1 MCIGVAQSFL
11 ATVVVLHSISCKV
24 NNLVH
29 LVHWFEATMHRC
41 CSLSRY
47 PMGEGLNTDI
57 SNCRMYFSRWLEVT
71 FWGGGEGRGFT
82 AHQDYFIHFEPSQL
96 WVRAKTGDPEKKHL
110 TTRKQNL
117 ARLMWP
123 ELGSNPQKWDDE
135 RFRAISVLNHL
146 AMGRPKRHCFI
157 VSSV

>member
-29 LVHWFEATMHRC
+29 LVHSFQATMH
-41 CSLSRY
+41 SLSRY

-71 FWGGGEGRGFT
+71 FLGGRGFT

-96 WVRAKTGDPEKKHL
+96 
-110 TTRKQNL
+110 
-117 ARLMWP
+117 
-123 ELGSNPQKWDDE
+123 
-135 RFRAISVLNHL
+135 
-146 AMGRPKRHCFI
+146 
-157 VSSV
+157 